1 MAMTGGTA
9 KLVHTG
15 YGQYGNTNF
24 PIKVYVYY
32 KTSTN
37 SSTLKSTITCGMYV
51 TTPSGWDIGSWYDS
65 DGSYVGTTGL
75 TFNGEIPNFS
85 GTRWLVEN
93 KSFTVNHNATT
104 GTASATIYWK
114 WGVNSPWGQCVYP
127 SGSFTITLPTITTAC
142 TAPTVFTITP
152 DKTSSIFESTVKFNW
167 SGAKG
172 GINNAINKYLVRY
185 RTSSDNKT
193 WSGWSDLGSKAMT
206 TSSGSSARDMSA
218 KVSRGHYVQ
227 FAIRTQG
234 TAGSSYYSGWTFSNA
249 IQRQPYTPC
258 NPPSTFTAT
267 PNPFEDT
274 VKFSWSGASGGISN
288 AISSYY
294 IQYST
299 TQDNITWDDWVG
311 LKTVTS
317 TSASGSYSV
326 DMSSKVLRGK
336 NVRFRI
342 RTQGSAGSSFYSGYK
357 TYSYITRQAYTKC
370 EPPVDIIVTD
380 TNPDST
386 STFEIALAW
395 SGAKSGVLNTI
406 SSYCIWY
413 ATSSNNSTWN
423 SWKELTLVSSTTT
436 SGNKS
441 FDMTATVNR
450 GEYVKFRI
458 QVQGSAGSSF
468 YSDYKETSSIRR
480 NPYTN
485 CSAPT
490 SFQII
495 SDRLDS
501 SKTYN
506 EPFETKVTL
515 KWQGA
520 ISGASN
526 TISGYD
532 IYCAINESTNS
543 NLEWNYQLLTSVAS
557 TKTEGTQEL
566 NMISLVKSINATLNN
581 GTTKVLTKVPRTYY
595 VRFQIVTKG
604 SANSL
609 YYSDKKTATYV
620 QSNGGTT
627 FEIRRNPYTVCLA
640 PSTITLKSEQGLN
653 GNIYNDVFES
663 QILVDWS
670 GASSGK
676 DDGIENNPIKGYTID
691 YRISDDNQQWGNWIT
706 DSTLAMTGT
715 SCDNCEIKV
724 ATKQTQRGQYV
735 QFRIKTLGIA
745 NGFDS
750 DYAYSTTMRKN
761 SIPSNIS
768 SINANL
774 EYSYDDGLVV
784 SWSKPND
791 IDNNI
796 YKYEVVI
803 YQNAN
808 DEYIEILTTEVTE
821 EKIDF
826 NINNYE
832 AYKRVKNNQQVQF
845 AVKPIDV
852 FGVSA
857 NEYKESSVITRYDD
871 TGVCIGINGQWI
883 PCQFYVCIDGQWVEQ
898 TVSAGVNSG
907 WSQCGV
913 E

>member
-1 MAMTGGTA
+1 MA
-9 KLVHTG
+9 
-15 YGQYGNTNF
+15 
-24 PIKVYVYY
+24 
-32 KTSTN
+32 
-37 SSTLKSTITCGMYV
+37 
-51 TTPSGWDIGSWYDS
+51 
-65 DGSYVGTTGL
+65 
-75 TFNGEIPNFS
+75 
-85 GTRWLVEN
+85 
-93 KSFTVNHNATT
+93 
-104 GTASATIYWK
+104 
-114 WGVNSPWGQCVYP
+114 
-127 SGSFTITLPTITTAC
+127 SGSFYNYPVGSFGLYC
-142 TAPTVFTITP
+142 TW
-152 DKTSSIFESTVKFNW
+152 SSTVDSTNNRSEVTLKTYL
-167 SGAKG
+167 SYYTLDVVARSDAYTI
-172 GINNAINKYLVRY
+172 IN
-185 RTSSDNKT
+185 
-193 WSGWSDLGSKAMT
+193 GSKAFFNAPAIDKETASSYTKQLIDERKIYVKHNSDGKKSVTLSAGYPFYGYYSDEYIDVLTVSKTVTLDNIITKCKAPDFFTAYTDNDNLDVFETSVNLDWEAGTSGIGNTITQYEIQYRVKSNSTWGSFTALGT
-206 TSSGSSARDMSA
+206 TSKTNCAIDMSS
-218 KVSRGHYVQ
+218 KVKRGEYVQ
-227 FAIRTQG
+227 FRIRTQG
-234 TAGSSYYSGWTFSNA
+234 SAGSSYYSGWVGSVV

-258 NPPSTFTAT
+258 EAPTSFTVT
-267 PNPFEDT
+267 PNPFEDIIT
-274 VKFSWSGASGGISN
+274 FVWSGAKAGTDN
-288 AISSYY
+288 TISSYY

-311 LKTVTS
+311 LKTVSSTS
-317 TSASGSYSV
+317 TSGSYSM
-326 DMSSKVLRGK
+326 DLSSKVLRGK

-395 SGAKSGVLNTI
+395 SDAKSGILNTI

-423 SWKELTLVSSTTT
+423 SWKELTLISSTAT

-441 FDMTATVNR
+441 FDMTAMVSR

-566 NMISLVKSINATLNN
+566 NMTSLVKSINATLNN
-581 GTTKVLTKVPRTYY
+581 GTTKALTEVPRTYY

-627 FEIRRNPYTVCLA
+627 FEIRRNPYTKCL
-640 PSTITLKSEQGLN
+640 PPTTIDLKSEANLEN
-653 GNIYNDVFES
+653 KHYCSIFES
-663 QILVDWS
+663 QIIAYWS
-670 GASSGK
+670 GADNG
-676 DDGIENNPIKGYTID
+676 ENNPITGYEID
-691 YRISDDNQQWGNWIT
+691 YRISDDKQNWGIWKT
-706 DSTLAMTGT
+706 YSTLSSIQT
-715 SCDNCEIKV
+715 SYEYTMCEVTEHIS
-724 ATKQTQRGQYV
+724 RGQYV
-735 QFRIKTLGIA
+735 QFRVKTLGTA
-745 NGFDS
+745 SGYDS
-750 DYAYSTTMRKN
+750 DYIESLIMCKNKIPDNVSYVKARKT
-761 SIPSNIS
+761 
-768 SINANL
+768 
-774 EYSYDDGLVV
+774 EYSYDKGITVYWNEPKDEH
-784 SWSKPND
+784 
-791 IDNNI
+791 I
-796 YKYEVVI
+796 YKYEVIV
-803 YQNAN
+803 YQNIN
-808 DEYIEILTTEVTE
+808 GVYTKILTTEVDRSIANLTLNKDNTYKE
-821 EKIDF
+821 TYKKI
-826 NINNYE
+826 
-832 AYKRVKNNQQVQF
+832 KNNQQIKF
-845 AVKPIDV
+845 AVKPIDG
-852 FGVSA
+852 FGVPA
-857 NEYKESSVITRYDD
+857 EAYIESSIITRYDD
-871 TGVCIGINGQWI
+871 TGVCIGIDGQWI
-883 PCQFYVCIDGQWVEQ
+883 PCQFYVGVDGQWVEQ